1 MPHKNI
7 LRKIDAAA
15 LIENATNPRPGKRS
29 PDSTRTKPQRISNSL
44 VCPKN

>member
-29 PDSTRTKPQRISNSL
+29 TIQQEQRHRGFR
-44 VCPKN
+44 PA